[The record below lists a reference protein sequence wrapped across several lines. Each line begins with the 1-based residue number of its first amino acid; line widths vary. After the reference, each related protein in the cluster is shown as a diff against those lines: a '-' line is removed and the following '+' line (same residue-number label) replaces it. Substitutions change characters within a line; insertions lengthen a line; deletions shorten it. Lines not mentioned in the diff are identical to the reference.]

1 MIHPYALYIKSCPGV
16 LTPSDFKVG
25 VADLTNGKL
34 RKRLSSYQNAVGPV
48 WEEKY
53 TRIFIGEV
61 EQIKK
66 AEKHFKIQFA
76 DKIKSKEAGFSEW
89 ISDVSLEELVAFIN
103 ELRNDYFIKIQSV
116 PSEFEPCNM
125 ATCEELSVWVN
136 ETFKVDK

>member
-16 LTPSDFKVG
+16 SNPSDFKVG
-25 VADLTNGKL
+25 IADLINGKL

-48 WEEKY
+48 YEEKY
-53 TRIFIGEV
+53 TRIFVGEQ

-89 ISDVSLEELVAFIN
+89 VSDVTLEELVLFVD
-103 ELRNDYFIKIQSV
+103 ELRKEYFIKVYNI
-116 PSEFEPCNM
+116 PEHLEPCNM
-125 ATCEELSVWVN
+125 ATCEDVKEWVDD
-136 ETFKVDK
+136 TFKVDK